1 MIRLGDTCEADEL
14 REGLTR
20 FEEEYEP
27 LLGLNEQSREVF
39 VAQLIESL
47 RRVRYRNTLR
57 NTKYRFDLDSPNG
70 YFDPLKGA
78 IFSNRFG
85 NFDEA
90 CWLVFLAVQFGRH
103 RQHGWALSG
112 AFYTRLAEG
121 GRWTWLEVSGDPD
134 AVLDW
139 LEAHEIEL
147 RSLGAKFGNH
157 RKYESLKARSNRGT
171 GAAITSYVDWVGDS
185 HFARFSSTGSPAE
198 RFAESYK
205 SLDRVAGFGRVA
217 RFDYLT
223 LLRDLGL
230 VDLEADSMHLSESTG
245 PVKGARLLLVGSVN
259 SGIKPRE
266 VETRLRPMRDLL
278 GISFDVLEDA
288 LCNWQKSPEVFK
300 PFRG

>member
-1 MIRLGDTCEADEL
+1 MIRPGDSSDADEL

-20 FEEEYEP
+20 FEAEHEP
-27 LLGLNEQSREVF
+27 LRGLNERSREVF

-57 NTKYRFDLDSPNG
+57 NTTYRFDLDSPHG

-78 IFSNRFG
+78 IFSNRSG

-112 AFYTRLAEG
+112 AFYNRLAEG
-121 GRWTWLEVSGDPD
+121 GRWTWSEVSKDPD

-147 RSLGAKFGNH
+147 RSRGAKFGNH
-157 RKYESLKARSNRGT
+157 RKYESLSARSNRGT
-171 GAAITSYVDWVGDS
+171 GAAITSYIDWVGDS
-185 HFARFSSTGSPAE
+185 HFERFSGTGSPTE

-205 SLDRVAGFGRVA
+205 SLGQVAGFGRVA

-245 PVKGARLLLVGSVN
+245 PAKGARLLLAGSLKLWTQ
-259 SGIKPRE
+259 S
-266 VETRLRPMRDLL
+266 
-278 GISFDVLEDA
+278 A
-288 LCNWQKSPEVFK
+288 
-300 PFRG
+300 